1 MELLQRS
8 ALAVFGVLAGLL
20 GLIAIA
26 TSFLLMTLPLY
37 EGDTTS
43 GAIAM
48 GLFKFV
54 ICEILLMFGVT
65 AMLVGLRYVVGRR
78 TWIVRIIDY
87 TWRRAMLFIF
97 IMAGVTMI
105 CGAISSLVRLIP

>member
-1 MELLQRS
+1 MELLWRL
-8 ALAVFGVLAGLL
+8 ALAIFGVLAGLL

-26 TSFLLMTLPLY
+26 TSFLLMTLDLY
-37 EGDTTS
+37 EGDKTS
-43 GAIAM
+43 GAIVM

-65 AMLVGLRYVVGRR
+65 AVLVGLRYVVGRR
-78 TWIVRIIDY
+78 AWIVRILDY
-87 TWRRAMLFIF
+87 TWKRTMRFAF

-105 CGAISSLVRLIP
+105 CGAISSLMRLIF

>member
-1 MELLQRS
+1 MELLQRL
-8 ALAVFGVLAGLL
+8 ALAVFGVLA

-26 TSFLLMTLPLY
+26 TSFLLMTLTLH
-37 EGDTTS
+37 EGDSTT
-43 GAIAM
+43 GAIGM

-65 AMLVGLRYVVGRR
+65 AVLVGLRYVVGRR
-78 TWIVRIIDY
+78 AWIVRILDY
-87 TWRRAMLFIF
+87 TWKRTMRFAF

-105 CGAISSLVRLIP
+105 CGAISSLVRLIT